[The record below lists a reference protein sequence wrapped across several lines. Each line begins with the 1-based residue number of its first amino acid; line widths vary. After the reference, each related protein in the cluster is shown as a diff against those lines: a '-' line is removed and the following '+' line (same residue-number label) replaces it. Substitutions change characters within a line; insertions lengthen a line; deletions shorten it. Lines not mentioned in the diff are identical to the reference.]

1 MRPLAELTRFNYYTN
16 HGARRFCR
24 VLAAMER
31 TMPNKLETAVKTWA
45 RPRLERLGKLAD
57 VAPGSTGAGEGSSGK
72 S

>member
-1 MRPLAELTRFNYYTN
+1 
-16 HGARRFCR
+16 
-24 VLAAMER
+24 MER